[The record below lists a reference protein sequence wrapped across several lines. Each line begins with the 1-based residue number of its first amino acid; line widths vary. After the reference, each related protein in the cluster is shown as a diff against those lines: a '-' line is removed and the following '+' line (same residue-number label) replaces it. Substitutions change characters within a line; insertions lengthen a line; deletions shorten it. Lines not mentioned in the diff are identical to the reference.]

1 VHPST
6 LVAVAVIGVAVGFLG
21 GLFGKGGSAIA
32 TPLLAM
38 VGVPAIAAVAS
49 PLPAVIPSTLVAAR
63 SWARNGHVD
72 RRLVLWGAAIGLP
85 ATVAGAVATRWIGGP
100 ALVVATE
107 VLLLGI
113 GLRFALHSG
122 EPRETSAPVTHPLL
136 RIVVVAG
143 AVGVISGL
151 LANGGGFLLAP
162 LFVVVLHK
170 SMKDALGT
178 SAMLASVLAVPGTVA
193 HAAMGHIDWTV
204 TLVFALA
211 SIPLAGVGARVAL
224 RMRVRPLERTYGIAL
239 VAMSATFLLLAA

>member
-6 LVAVAVIGVAVGFLG
+6 LVAVALIGVAVGFLG

-32 TPLLAM
+32 TPLLAAA
-38 VGVPAIAAVAS
+38 GIPAIAAVAS

-72 RRLVLWGAAIGLP
+72 RGLVLWGTAVGIP
-85 ATVAGAVATRWIGGP
+85 ATLAGAIATRWIGGP

-107 VLLLGI
+107 VLLLGL
-113 GLRFALHSG
+113 GLRFALHPS
-122 EPRETSAPVTHPLL
+122 EPEETAAPVSHPRA
-136 RIVVVAG
+136 RIVAVAAG
-143 AVGVISGL
+143 VGVISGL

-162 LFVVVLHK
+162 MLVMVLHK

-178 SAMLASVLAVPGTVA
+178 SAMLTTMLAIPGTIT
-193 HAAMGHIDWTV
+193 HAALGHIDWAV

-211 SIPLAGVGARVAL
+211 AIPLAGVGARVAL
-224 RMRVRPLERTYGIAL
+224 RMRVRPLERTYGVAL
-239 VAMSATFLLLAA
+239 VAMSATFLLLAV